1 MAGTIVCCV
10 SDTAEGRGA
19 LELGLGLS
27 ERLQLRLVL
36 AHVADGVSASAERPV
51 GRQSEIARERA
62 AALLDRLA
70 DEYSVADS
78 VETREAVGDE
88 AALLARIAAEEAA
101 DVILVGARSRG
112 RLRRGLDTSLVE
124 QLESETSVPVVI
136 APRRTRSIA
145 RTSASTPARR

>member
-36 AHVADGVSASAERPV
+36 AHVADG
-51 GRQSEIARERA
+51 
-62 AALLDRLA
+62 
-70 DEYSVADS
+70 

>member
-1 MAGTIVCCV
+1 MGGTIVCCV
-10 SDTAEGRGA
+10 SDTPEGRGA
-19 LELGLGLS
+19 LELALGLS

-36 AHVADGVSASAERPV
+36 AHVADGVSTKADGHGGRP
-51 GRQSEIARERA
+51 SEVARERA

-112 RLRRGLDTSLVE
+112 RLRPSLDTSLAD
-124 QLESETSVPVVI
+124 QLESETSVPIVI
-136 APRRTRSIA
+136 APRRVRSTA
-145 RTSASTPARR
+145 RTSATTRARR

>member
-1 MAGTIVCCV
+1 MGGTIVCCV

-19 LELGLGLS
+19 LELGIGLS

-36 AHVADGVSASAERPV
+36 AHVADGVSRSADAPAG
-51 GRQSEIARERA
+51 GRSEVARERA

-78 VETREAVGDE
+78 VETREGVGDE

-112 RLRRGLDTSLVE
+112 RLRRGLDTSLAD

-136 APRRTRSIA
+136 APRRARSTA
-145 RTSASTPARR
+145 RASASTRARR

>member
-1 MAGTIVCCV
+1 MGGTIVCCV

-19 LELGLGLS
+19 LELGIGLS

-36 AHVADGVSASAERPV
+36 AHVADGVSSSADAPAG
-51 GRQSEIARERA
+51 GRSEVARERA

-78 VETREAVGDE
+78 VETREGVGDE

-112 RLRRGLDTSLVE
+112 RLRRGLDTSLAD

-136 APRRTRSIA
+136 APRRAGSTA
-145 RTSASTPARR
+145 RASASTRARR